1 MAPRPLSRLLPGEVI
16 EVVIEKG
23 VYRGLG
29 LARYEG
35 QVVFVPRAL
44 PGERLAARVVSVE
57 RGYARGALV
66 ERLAPSPFERPS
78 PCGLFPR
85 CGGCAYQHLDRAAEL
100 RLKEEILLESLRR
113 ARVPWDAP
121 VDVVPSPETGWRT
134 RATLHVEASAG
145 RATLGLYEEGS
156 RRVVDLD
163 VECLQLSPALNRAV
177 GHLRGVLAER
187 VGLAGRITDVRLAES
202 PDGRELVV
210 WVDGD
215 LTATEAQSLGAA
227 AATAPWITGMGV
239 TLGPAGARRA
249 LLIRG
254 SPFVHADVLGIRLRA
269 HGTAFFQGN
278 RFLVEA
284 LAAEVTRLLPGEGPL
299 LDLYGGGGLF
309 GLTAGRTAAQ
319 VIVIESSDV
328 AAADAEANAEAE
340 GSGRVR
346 VLRGSVENALEG
358 RPPQGSERVVLDPP
372 RAGAGKAVVAAIARR
387 RPEAIA
393 YVSCDPTTLAR
404 DLGTFATLGY
414 RVDSLRLFDLF
425 PATHHLETV
434 ARLVPA

>member
-1 MAPRPLSRLLPGEVI
+1 MAPRPPSQIVPGEVI

-29 LARYEG
+29 LARHEG

-44 PGERLAARVVSVE
+44 PGERLSARIVSVE
-57 RGYARGALV
+57 RGYARGAV
-66 ERLAPSPFERPS
+66 VDRLAPSPFERPS
-78 PCGLFPR
+78 PCGFFPR

-100 RLKEEILLESLRR
+100 RLKEEILRESLRR

-134 RATLHVEASAG
+134 RATLHVEVSAG
-145 RATLGLYEEGS
+145 RAALGLYEEGS
-156 RRVVDLD
+156 RRVVDLEG
-163 VECLQLSPALNRAV
+163 ECLQLSPALNRAV
-177 GHLRGVLAER
+177 GHVRGVLAER
-187 VGLAGRITDVRLAES
+187 VGLAARITDVHLAES
-202 PDGRELVV
+202 PDGREQVV

-215 LTATEAQSLGAA
+215 LTAAEAQALGAA
-227 AATAPWITGMGV
+227 TATAPWITGMGV
-239 TLGPAGARRA
+239 TIGPAGARRA

-254 SPFVHADVLGIRLRA
+254 SPYVHADVLGVRLRS

-284 LAAEVTRLLPGEGPL
+284 LAAEVTRLLPGEGPF

-309 GLTAGRTAAQ
+309 GLTAGRTATEA
-319 VIVIESSDV
+319 VVVESSDL
-328 AAADAEANAEAE
+328 AAADAEANAGAA

-346 VLRGSVENALEG
+346 VVRGSVESALERR
-358 RPPQGSERVVLDPP
+358 RPEGGERIVLDPP
-372 RAGAGKAVVAAIARR
+372 RAGAGKAVVGAIARR
-387 RPEAIA
+387 GPEAIA

-404 DLGTFATLGY
+404 DLGTFVTLGY

-425 PATHHLETV
+425 PATHHLESV